1 MHTKQRKFDR
11 VLTDFFRRNL
21 NLFFVVGISLLTL
34 VIRNEFRGW
43 QSGDYLLHLLP
54 WAEYLE
60 SHGGF
65 AGIASGPP
73 NCDYPVT
80 YQYILAFLTYLPGSY
95 LAKLKVV
102 SVFFDFVSAAFV
114 MLIVREIGGYSKKSY
129 IPWLAYALT
138 LLIPTPIL
146 NSAAW
151 AQSDSIYTAF
161 LVITLYFLIR
171 EKYPQA
177 FIAFG
182 LAFSFKLQAVFF
194 FPVFLLLYLKNRKFS
209 LLHFLI
215 IPAVVAVLS
224 LPALIMGK
232 PPAEIFSVYIGQ
244 IQSYQKTTLN
254 FPNMYFFLPDLHWQF
269 AVPGIL
275 LTVALILTLYYLLL
289 KRERVVLMGGT
300 LLEVSLLT
308 IMICAYCLPSMH
320 QRYLF
325 TGDILAVIYLFTR
338 RERPY
343 IPLLIWLISVNGY
356 LWYLY
361 GFGPL
366 VEQRYLAMAYLWLMV
381 LIARDLVFQPL
392 NTLQTL
398 KEDNTPDSA

>member
-1 MHTKQRKFDR
+1 
-11 VLTDFFRRNL
+11 
-21 NLFFVVGISLLTL
+21 
-34 VIRNEFRGW
+34 
-43 QSGDYLLHLLP
+43 
-54 WAEYLE
+54 
-60 SHGGF
+60 
-65 AGIASGPP
+65 
-73 NCDYPVT
+73 
-80 YQYILAFLTYLPGSY
+80 
-95 LAKLKVV
+95 
-102 SVFFDFVSAAFV
+102 
-114 MLIVREIGGYSKKSY
+114 
-129 IPWLAYALT
+129 
-138 LLIPTPIL
+138 
-146 NSAAW
+146 
-151 AQSDSIYTAF
+151 
-161 LVITLYFLIR
+161 
-171 EKYPQA
+171 
-177 FIAFG
+177 
-182 LAFSFKLQAVFF
+182 
-194 FPVFLLLYLKNRKFS
+194 
-209 LLHFLI
+209 
-215 IPAVVAVLS
+215 
-224 LPALIMGK
+224 
-232 PPAEIFSVYIGQ
+232 
-244 IQSYQKTTLN
+244 
-254 FPNMYFFLPDLHWQF
+254 MYFFLPDLHWQF

-343 IPLLIWLISVNGY
+343 IPLLICLISVNGY

>member
-1 MHTKQRKFDR
+1 MNTEQRKFDR
-11 VLTDFFRRNL
+11 ILTDFLQRNL
-21 NLFFVVGISLLTL
+21 NVFFVVGISLLTL

-43 QSGDYLLHLLP
+43 QSGDFIQHLLP

-60 SHGGF
+60 THGGF

-80 YQYILAFLTYLPGSY
+80 YQYILAFLTYLPASY
-95 LAKLKVV
+95 LAKIKVV
-102 SVFFDFVSAAFV
+102 SVLFDFVSAAFV
-114 MLIVREIGGYSKKSY
+114 MLIVRKIGGYSKKSFV
-129 IPWLAYALT
+129 PWLAYAVA

-161 LVITLYFLIR
+161 LVMTLYFLIR
-171 EKYPQA
+171 EKYPLA
-177 FIAFG
+177 FIAFS

-194 FPVFLLLYLKNRKFS
+194 FPVLLLLYLKGRNFS
-209 LLHFLI
+209 LLHFLT
-215 IPAVVAVLS
+215 IPAVIAALS
-224 LPALIMGK
+224 LPAIVIGK
-232 PPAEIFSVYIGQ
+232 PLAEIFGVYIGQ
-244 IQSYQKTTLN
+244 VQSYPKTTLN

-269 AVPGIL
+269 ALPGIL
-275 LTVALILTLYYLLL
+275 LTLALILTLYFVLL
-289 KRERVVLMGGT
+289 KSDRVVLAGGT

-308 IMICAYCLPSMH
+308 VMICAYSLPSMH

-325 TGDILAVIYLFTR
+325 AGDILAVIYLFTR
-338 RERPY
+338 RERAY
-343 IPLLIWLISVNGY
+343 IPLIIWLISVNGY

-366 VEQRYLAMAYLWLMV
+366 VEQRYLAMAYLWIMV
-381 LIARDLVFQPL
+381 LIARDLVFKPL
-392 NTLQTL
+392 SAPESL
-398 KEDNTPDSA
+398 KQDITT

>member
-1 MHTKQRKFDR
+1 MNTEQRKFDR
-11 VLTDFFRRNL
+11 ILTDFLQRNL
-21 NLFFVVGISLLTL
+21 NVFFVVGISLLTL

-43 QSGDYLLHLLP
+43 QSGDFIQHLLP

-60 SHGGF
+60 THGGF

-80 YQYILAFLTYLPGSY
+80 YQYILAFLTYLPASY
-95 LAKLKVV
+95 LAKIKVV

-114 MLIVREIGGYSKKSY
+114 MLIVRKIGGYSKKSFV
-129 IPWLAYALT
+129 PWLAYAVA

-161 LVITLYFLIR
+161 LVMTLYFLIR
-171 EKYPQA
+171 EKYPLA
-177 FIAFG
+177 FIAFS

-194 FPVFLLLYLKNRKFS
+194 FPVLLLLYLKGRNFS
-209 LLHFLI
+209 FLHFLI
-215 IPAVVAVLS
+215 IPAVIAALS
-224 LPALIMGK
+224 LPAIVIGK
-232 PPAEIFSVYIGQ
+232 PLAEIFGVYIGQ
-244 IQSYQKTTLN
+244 VQSYPKTTLN

-269 AVPGIL
+269 ALPGIL
-275 LTVALILTLYYLLL
+275 LTLALILTLYFVLL
-289 KRERVVLMGGT
+289 KSERVVLAGGT

-308 IMICAYCLPSMH
+308 VMICAYSLPSMH

-325 TGDILAVIYLFTR
+325 AGDILAVIYLFTR
-338 RERPY
+338 RERAY
-343 IPLLIWLISVNGY
+343 IPLIIWLISVNGY

-366 VEQRYLAMAYLWLMV
+366 VEQRYLAMAYLWIMV
-381 LIARDLVFQPL
+381 LIARDLVFKPL
-392 NTLQTL
+392 SAPESL
-398 KEDNTPDSA
+398 KQDITT

>member
-1 MHTKQRKFDR
+1 MNTEQRKFDR
-11 VLTDFFRRNL
+11 ILTDFLQRNL
-21 NLFFVVGISLLTL
+21 NVFFVVGISLLTL

-43 QSGDYLLHLLP
+43 QSGDFIQHLLP

-60 SHGGF
+60 THGGF

-80 YQYILAFLTYLPGSY
+80 YQYILAFLTYLPASY
-95 LAKLKVV
+95 LAKIKVV

-114 MLIVREIGGYSKKSY
+114 MLIVRKIGGYSKKSFV
-129 IPWLAYALT
+129 PWLAYAVA

-161 LVITLYFLIR
+161 LVMTLYFLIR
-171 EKYPQA
+171 EKYPLA
-177 FIAFG
+177 FIAFS

-194 FPVFLLLYLKNRKFS
+194 FPVLLLLYLKGRNFS
-209 LLHFLI
+209 FLHFLI
-215 IPAVVAVLS
+215 IPAVIAALS
-224 LPALIMGK
+224 LPAIVIGK
-232 PPAEIFSVYIGQ
+232 PLAEIFGVYIGQ
-244 IQSYQKTTLN
+244 VQSYPKTTLN

-269 AVPGIL
+269 ALPGIL
-275 LTVALILTLYYLLL
+275 LTLALILTLYFVLL
-289 KRERVVLMGGT
+289 KSERVVLAGGT

-308 IMICAYCLPSMH
+308 VMICAYSLPSMH

-325 TGDILAVIYLFTR
+325 AGDILAVIYLFTR
-338 RERPY
+338 RERAY
-343 IPLLIWLISVNGY
+343 IPLIIWLISVNGY

-366 VEQRYLAMAYLWLMV
+366 VEQRYLAMAYLWIMV
-381 LIARDLVFQPL
+381 LIARDLVFKPL
-392 NTLQTL
+392 SAPESL
-398 KEDNTPDSA
+398 KQDITP

>member
-1 MHTKQRKFDR
+1 MNTEQRKFDR
-11 VLTDFFRRNL
+11 ILTDFLQRNL
-21 NLFFVVGISLLTL
+21 NVFFVVGISLLTL

-43 QSGDYLLHLLP
+43 QSGDFIQHLLP

-60 SHGGF
+60 THGGF

-80 YQYILAFLTYLPGSY
+80 YQYILAFLTYLPASY
-95 LAKLKVV
+95 LAKIKVV

-114 MLIVREIGGYSKKSY
+114 MLIVRKIGGYSKKSFV
-129 IPWLAYALT
+129 PWLAYAVA

-161 LVITLYFLIR
+161 LVMTLYFLIR
-171 EKYPQA
+171 EKYPLA
-177 FIAFG
+177 FIAFS

-194 FPVFLLLYLKNRKFS
+194 FPVLLLLYLKGRNFS
-209 LLHFLI
+209 LLHFLT
-215 IPAVVAVLS
+215 IPAVIAALS
-224 LPALIMGK
+224 LPAIVIGK
-232 PPAEIFSVYIGQ
+232 PLAEIFGVYIGQ
-244 IQSYQKTTLN
+244 VQSYPKTTLN

-269 AVPGIL
+269 ALPGIL
-275 LTVALILTLYYLLL
+275 LTLALILTLYFVLL
-289 KRERVVLMGGT
+289 KSDRVVLAGGT

-308 IMICAYCLPSMH
+308 VMICAYSLPSMH

-325 TGDILAVIYLFTR
+325 AGDILAVIYLFTR
-338 RERPY
+338 RERAY
-343 IPLLIWLISVNGY
+343 IPLIIWLISVNGY

-366 VEQRYLAMAYLWLMV
+366 VEQRYLAMAYLWIMV
-381 LIARDLVFQPL
+381 LIARDLVFKPL
-392 NTLQTL
+392 SVPESL
-398 KEDNTPDSA
+398 KQDITT

>member
-1 MHTKQRKFDR
+1 MNTEQRKFDR
-11 VLTDFFRRNL
+11 ILTDFLQRNL
-21 NLFFVVGISLLTL
+21 NVFFVVGISLLTL

-43 QSGDYLLHLLP
+43 QSGDFIQHLLP

-60 SHGGF
+60 THGGF

-80 YQYILAFLTYLPGSY
+80 YQYILAFLTYLPASY
-95 LAKLKVV
+95 LAKIKVV

-114 MLIVREIGGYSKKSY
+114 MLIVRKIGGYSKKSFV
-129 IPWLAYALT
+129 PWLAYAVA

-161 LVITLYFLIR
+161 LVMTLYFLIR
-171 EKYPQA
+171 EKYPLA
-177 FIAFG
+177 FIAFS

-194 FPVFLLLYLKNRKFS
+194 FPVLLLLYLKGRNFS

-215 IPAVVAVLS
+215 IPAVIAALS
-224 LPALIMGK
+224 LPAIVIGK
-232 PPAEIFSVYIGQ
+232 PLAEIFGVYIGQ
-244 IQSYQKTTLN
+244 VQSYPKTTLN

-269 AVPGIL
+269 ALPGIL
-275 LTVALILTLYYLLL
+275 LTLALILTLYFVLL
-289 KRERVVLMGGT
+289 KSDRVVLAGGT

-308 IMICAYCLPSMH
+308 VMICAYSLPSMH

-325 TGDILAVIYLFTR
+325 AGDILAVIYLFTR
-338 RERPY
+338 RERAY
-343 IPLLIWLISVNGY
+343 IPLIIWLISVNGY

-366 VEQRYLAMAYLWLMV
+366 VEQRYLAMAYLWIMV
-381 LIARDLVFQPL
+381 LIARDLVFKPL
-392 NTLQTL
+392 SAPESL
-398 KEDNTPDSA
+398 KQDITT

>member
-1 MHTKQRKFDR
+1 MNTEQRKFDR
-11 VLTDFFRRNL
+11 ILTDFLQRNL
-21 NLFFVVGISLLTL
+21 NVFFVVGISLLTL

-43 QSGDYLLHLLP
+43 QSGDFIQHLLP

-60 SHGGF
+60 THGGF

-80 YQYILAFLTYLPGSY
+80 YQYILAFLTYLPASY
-95 LAKLKVV
+95 LAKIKVV

-114 MLIVREIGGYSKKSY
+114 MLIVRKIGGYSKKSFV
-129 IPWLAYALT
+129 PWLAYAVA

-161 LVITLYFLIR
+161 LVMTLYFLIR
-171 EKYPQA
+171 EKYPLA
-177 FIAFG
+177 FIAFS

-194 FPVFLLLYLKNRKFS
+194 FPVLLLLYLKGRNFS
-209 LLHFLI
+209 LLHFLT
-215 IPAVVAVLS
+215 IPAVIAALS
-224 LPALIMGK
+224 LPAIVIGK
-232 PPAEIFSVYIGQ
+232 PLVEIFGVYIGQ
-244 IQSYQKTTLN
+244 VQSYPKTTLN

-269 AVPGIL
+269 ALPGIL
-275 LTVALILTLYYLLL
+275 LTLALILTLYFVLL
-289 KRERVVLMGGT
+289 KSDRVVLAGGT

-308 IMICAYCLPSMH
+308 VMICAYSLPSMH

-325 TGDILAVIYLFTR
+325 AGDILAVIYLFTR
-338 RERPY
+338 RERAY
-343 IPLLIWLISVNGY
+343 IPLIIWLISVNGY

-366 VEQRYLAMAYLWLMV
+366 VEQRYLAMAYLWIMV
-381 LIARDLVFQPL
+381 LIARDLVFKPL
-392 NTLQTL
+392 SAPESL
-398 KEDNTPDSA
+398 KQDITT

>member
-1 MHTKQRKFDR
+1 MNTEQRKFDR
-11 VLTDFFRRNL
+11 ILTDFLQRNL
-21 NLFFVVGISLLTL
+21 NVFFVVGISLLTL

-43 QSGDYLLHLLP
+43 QSGDFIQHLLP

-60 SHGGF
+60 THGGF

-80 YQYILAFLTYLPGSY
+80 YQYILAFLTYLPASY
-95 LAKLKVV
+95 LAKIKVV

-114 MLIVREIGGYSKKSY
+114 MLIVRKIGGYSKKSFV
-129 IPWLAYALT
+129 PWLAYAVA

-161 LVITLYFLIR
+161 LVMTLYFLIR
-171 EKYPQA
+171 EKYPLA
-177 FIAFG
+177 FIAFS

-194 FPVFLLLYLKNRKFS
+194 FPVLLLLYLKGRNFS

-215 IPAVVAVLS
+215 IPAVIAALS
-224 LPALIMGK
+224 LPAIVIGK
-232 PPAEIFSVYIGQ
+232 PLVEIFGVYIGQ
-244 IQSYQKTTLN
+244 VQSYPKTTLN

-269 AVPGIL
+269 ALPGIL
-275 LTVALILTLYYLLL
+275 LTLALILTLYFVLL
-289 KRERVVLMGGT
+289 KSDRVVLAGGT

-308 IMICAYCLPSMH
+308 VMICAYSLPSMH

-325 TGDILAVIYLFTR
+325 AGDILAVIYLFTR
-338 RERPY
+338 RERAY
-343 IPLLIWLISVNGY
+343 IPLIIWLISVNGY

-366 VEQRYLAMAYLWLMV
+366 VEQRYLAMAYLWIMV
-381 LIARDLVFQPL
+381 LIARDLVFKPL
-392 NTLQTL
+392 SAPESL
-398 KEDNTPDSA
+398 KQDITT

>member
-1 MHTKQRKFDR
+1 MNTEQRKFDR
-11 VLTDFFRRNL
+11 ILTDFLQRNL
-21 NLFFVVGISLLTL
+21 NVFFVVGISLLTL

-43 QSGDYLLHLLP
+43 QSGDFIQHLLP

-60 SHGGF
+60 THGGF

-80 YQYILAFLTYLPGSY
+80 YQYILAFLTYLPASY
-95 LAKLKVV
+95 LAKIKVV

-114 MLIVREIGGYSKKSY
+114 MLIVRKIGGYSKKSFV
-129 IPWLAYALT
+129 PWLAYAVA

-161 LVITLYFLIR
+161 LVMTLYFLIR
-171 EKYPQA
+171 EKYPLA
-177 FIAFG
+177 FIAFS

-194 FPVFLLLYLKNRKFS
+194 FPVLLLLYLKGRNFS

-215 IPAVVAVLS
+215 IPAVIAALS
-224 LPALIMGK
+224 LPAIVIGK
-232 PPAEIFSVYIGQ
+232 PLVEIFGVYIGQ
-244 IQSYQKTTLN
+244 VQSYPKTTLN

-269 AVPGIL
+269 ALPGIL
-275 LTVALILTLYYLLL
+275 LTLALILTLYFVLL
-289 KRERVVLMGGT
+289 KSERVVLAGGT

-308 IMICAYCLPSMH
+308 VMICAYSLPSMH

-325 TGDILAVIYLFTR
+325 AGDILAVIYLFTR
-338 RERPY
+338 RERAY
-343 IPLLIWLISVNGY
+343 IPLIIWLISVNGY

-366 VEQRYLAMAYLWLMV
+366 VEQRYLAMAYLWIMV
-381 LIARDLVFQPL
+381 LIARDLVFNPL
-392 NTLQTL
+392 SAPESL
-398 KEDNTPDSA
+398 KQDITP

>member
-1 MHTKQRKFDR
+1 MHTKQRNFDR

-80 YQYILAFLTYLPGSY
+80 YQYILAFLTYLPASY
-95 LAKLKVV
+95 LAKIKVV

-129 IPWLAYALT
+129 VPWLAYALT

-215 IPAVVAVLS
+215 IPTVVAVLS
-224 LPALIMGK
+224 LPALIIGK
-232 PPAEIFSVYIGQ
+232 PLAEIFSVYIGQ

-343 IPLLIWLISVNGY
+343 ISLLIWLISVNGY

>member
-1 MHTKQRKFDR
+1 MNADPKKFDR
-11 VLTDFFRRNL
+11 VFTDFILRNL

-43 QSGDYLLHLLP
+43 QSGDYLQHLLP

-60 SHGGF
+60 AHGGF

-95 LAKLKVV
+95 LAKIKVV

-114 MLIVREIGGYSKKSY
+114 MLIVREIGSYAKKSFV
-129 IPWLAYALT
+129 PWLAYAVA

-161 LVITLYFLIR
+161 LVVTLYFLIR
-171 EKYPQA
+171 EKYRLA

-194 FPVFLLLYLKNRKFS
+194 FPVLLLLYLKNRKFS
-209 LLHFLI
+209 LLNFLI
-215 IPAVVAVLS
+215 IPAVIAALS
-224 LPALIMGK
+224 LPAIIIGK
-232 PPAEIFSVYIGQ
+232 PLAEIFSVYIGQ
-244 IQSYQKTTLN
+244 VQSYPHTTLN

-366 VEQRYLAMAYLWLMV
+366 VEQRYLAMAYLWIMV

>member
-1 MHTKQRKFDR
+1 MNTEQRKFDR
-11 VLTDFFRRNL
+11 ILTDFLQRNL
-21 NLFFVVGISLLTL
+21 NVFFVVGISLLTL

-43 QSGDYLLHLLP
+43 QSGDFIQHLLP

-60 SHGGF
+60 THGGF

-80 YQYILAFLTYLPGSY
+80 YQYILAFLTYLPASY
-95 LAKLKVV
+95 LAKIKVV

-114 MLIVREIGGYSKKSY
+114 MLIVRKIGGYSKKSFV
-129 IPWLAYALT
+129 PWLAYAVA

-161 LVITLYFLIR
+161 LVMTLYFLIR
-171 EKYPQA
+171 EKYPLA
-177 FIAFG
+177 FIAFS

-194 FPVFLLLYLKNRKFS
+194 FPVLLLLYLKGRNFS
-209 LLHFLI
+209 LLHFLT
-215 IPAVVAVLS
+215 IPAVIAALS
-224 LPALIMGK
+224 LPAIVIGK
-232 PPAEIFSVYIGQ
+232 PLAEIFGVYIGQ
-244 IQSYQKTTLN
+244 VQSYPKTTLN

-269 AVPGIL
+269 ALPGIL
-275 LTVALILTLYYLLL
+275 LTLALILTLYFVLL
-289 KRERVVLMGGT
+289 KSERVVLAGGT

-308 IMICAYCLPSMH
+308 VMICAYSLPSMH

-325 TGDILAVIYLFTR
+325 AGDILAVIYLFTR
-338 RERPY
+338 RERAY
-343 IPLLIWLISVNGY
+343 IPLIIWLISVNGY

-366 VEQRYLAMAYLWLMV
+366 VEQRYLAMAYLWIMV
-381 LIARDLVFQPL
+381 LIARDLVFKPL
-392 NTLQTL
+392 SAPESL
-398 KEDNTPDSA
+398 KQDITP

>member
-1 MHTKQRKFDR
+1 MHTEQRKFDC
-11 VLTDFFRRNL
+11 VLTDFFRKNL
-21 NLFFVVGISLLTL
+21 TVFFVVGISLLTL

-43 QSGDYLLHLLP
+43 ESGDYQRFLLP
-54 WAEYLE
+54 WSTYLE
-60 SHGGF
+60 QNGGF

-73 NCDYPVT
+73 NCNYPVT
-80 YQYILAFLTYLPGSY
+80 YQYILAFLTYLPASY
-95 LAKLKVV
+95 LAKIKVV

-129 IPWLAYALT
+129 VPWLAYALA

-215 IPAVVAVLS
+215 IPAVIAVLS
-224 LPALIMGK
+224 LPALIIGK
-232 PPAEIFSVYIGQ
+232 PLAEIFSVYIGQ

-275 LTVALILTLYYLLL
+275 FTVALILTLYYLLL
-289 KRERVVLMGGT
+289 KRERVVLIGGT

>member
-1 MHTKQRKFDR
+1 MNTEQRKFDR
-11 VLTDFFRRNL
+11 ILTDFLQRNL
-21 NLFFVVGISLLTL
+21 NVFFVVGISLLTL

-43 QSGDYLLHLLP
+43 QSGDFIQHLLP

-60 SHGGF
+60 THGGF

-80 YQYILAFLTYLPGSY
+80 YQYILAFLTYLPASY
-95 LAKLKVV
+95 LAKIKVV

-114 MLIVREIGGYSKKSY
+114 MLIVRKIGGYSKKSFV
-129 IPWLAYALT
+129 PWLAYAVA

-161 LVITLYFLIR
+161 LVMTLYFLIR
-171 EKYPQA
+171 EKYPLA
-177 FIAFG
+177 FIAFS

-194 FPVFLLLYLKNRKFS
+194 FPVLLLLYLKGRNFS
-209 LLHFLI
+209 LLHFLT
-215 IPAVVAVLS
+215 IPAVIAALS
-224 LPALIMGK
+224 LPAIVIGK
-232 PPAEIFSVYIGQ
+232 PLVEIFGVYIGQ
-244 IQSYQKTTLN
+244 VQSYPKTTLN

-269 AVPGIL
+269 ALPGIL
-275 LTVALILTLYYLLL
+275 LTLALILTLYFVLL
-289 KRERVVLMGGT
+289 KSERVVLAGGT

-308 IMICAYCLPSMH
+308 VMICAYSLPSMH

-325 TGDILAVIYLFTR
+325 AGDILAVIYLFTR
-338 RERPY
+338 RERAY
-343 IPLLIWLISVNGY
+343 IPLIIWLISVNGY

-366 VEQRYLAMAYLWLMV
+366 VEQRYLAMAYLWIMV
-381 LIARDLVFQPL
+381 LIARDLVFKPL
-392 NTLQTL
+392 SAPESL
-398 KEDNTPDSA
+398 KQDITP

>member
-1 MHTKQRKFDR
+1 MNTEQRKFDR
-11 VLTDFFRRNL
+11 ILTDFLQRNL
-21 NLFFVVGISLLTL
+21 NVFFVVGISLLTL

-43 QSGDYLLHLLP
+43 QSGDFIQHLLP

-60 SHGGF
+60 THGGF

-80 YQYILAFLTYLPGSY
+80 YQYILAFLTYLPASY
-95 LAKLKVV
+95 LAKIKVV

-114 MLIVREIGGYSKKSY
+114 MLIVRKIGGYSKKSFV
-129 IPWLAYALT
+129 PWLAYAVA

-161 LVITLYFLIR
+161 LVMTLYFLIR
-171 EKYPQA
+171 EKYPLA
-177 FIAFG
+177 FIAFS

-194 FPVFLLLYLKNRKFS
+194 FPVLLLLYLKGRNFS

-215 IPAVVAVLS
+215 IPAVIAALS
-224 LPALIMGK
+224 LPAIVIGK
-232 PPAEIFSVYIGQ
+232 PLVEIFGVYIGQ
-244 IQSYQKTTLN
+244 VQSYPKTTLN

-269 AVPGIL
+269 ALPGIL
-275 LTVALILTLYYLLL
+275 LTLALILTLYFVLL
-289 KRERVVLMGGT
+289 KSERVVLAGGT

-308 IMICAYCLPSMH
+308 VMICAYSLPSMH

-325 TGDILAVIYLFTR
+325 AGDILAVIYLFTR
-338 RERPY
+338 RERAY
-343 IPLLIWLISVNGY
+343 IPLIIWLISVNGY

-366 VEQRYLAMAYLWLMV
+366 VEQRYLAMAYLWIMV
-381 LIARDLVFQPL
+381 LIARDLVFKPL
-392 NTLQTL
+392 SAPESL
-398 KEDNTPDSA
+398 KQDITT

>member
-1 MHTKQRKFDR
+1 MNTEQRKFDR
-11 VLTDFFRRNL
+11 ILTDFLQRNL
-21 NLFFVVGISLLTL
+21 NVFFVVGISLLTL

-43 QSGDYLLHLLP
+43 QSGDFIQHLLP

-60 SHGGF
+60 THGGF

-80 YQYILAFLTYLPGSY
+80 YQYILAFLTYLPASY
-95 LAKLKVV
+95 LAKIKVV
-102 SVFFDFVSAAFV
+102 SVLFDFVSAAFV
-114 MLIVREIGGYSKKSY
+114 MLIVRKIGGYSKKSFV
-129 IPWLAYALT
+129 PWLAYAVA

-161 LVITLYFLIR
+161 LVMTLYFLIR
-171 EKYPQA
+171 EKYPLA
-177 FIAFG
+177 FIAFS

-194 FPVFLLLYLKNRKFS
+194 FPVLLLLYLKGRNFS
-209 LLHFLI
+209 LLHFLT
-215 IPAVVAVLS
+215 IPAVIAALS
-224 LPALIMGK
+224 LPAIVIGK
-232 PPAEIFSVYIGQ
+232 PLAEIFGVYIGQ
-244 IQSYQKTTLN
+244 VQSYPKTTLN

-269 AVPGIL
+269 ALPGIL
-275 LTVALILTLYYLLL
+275 LTLALILTLYFVLL
-289 KRERVVLMGGT
+289 KSERVVLAGGT

-308 IMICAYCLPSMH
+308 VMICAYSLPSMH

-325 TGDILAVIYLFTR
+325 AGDILAVIYLFTR
-338 RERPY
+338 RERAY
-343 IPLLIWLISVNGY
+343 IPLIIWLISVNGY

-366 VEQRYLAMAYLWLMV
+366 VEQRYLAMAYLWIMV
-381 LIARDLVFQPL
+381 LIARDLVFKPL
-392 NTLQTL
+392 SAPESL
-398 KEDNTPDSA
+398 KQDITT

>member
-1 MHTKQRKFDR
+1 MNTEQRKFDR
-11 VLTDFFRRNL
+11 ILTDFLQRNL
-21 NLFFVVGISLLTL
+21 NVFFVVGISLLTL

-43 QSGDYLLHLLP
+43 QSGDFIQHLLP

-60 SHGGF
+60 THGGF

-80 YQYILAFLTYLPGSY
+80 YQYILAFLTYLPASY
-95 LAKLKVV
+95 LAKIKVV
-102 SVFFDFVSAAFV
+102 SVLFDFVSAAFV
-114 MLIVREIGGYSKKSY
+114 MLIVRKIGGYSKKSFV
-129 IPWLAYALT
+129 PWLAYAVA

-161 LVITLYFLIR
+161 LVMTLYFLIR
-171 EKYPQA
+171 EKYPLA
-177 FIAFG
+177 FIAFS

-194 FPVFLLLYLKNRKFS
+194 FPVLLLLYLKGRNFS

-215 IPAVVAVLS
+215 IPAVIAALS
-224 LPALIMGK
+224 LPAIVIGK
-232 PPAEIFSVYIGQ
+232 PLAEIFGVYIGQ
-244 IQSYQKTTLN
+244 VQSYPKTTLN

-269 AVPGIL
+269 ALPGIL
-275 LTVALILTLYYLLL
+275 LTLALILTLYFVLL
-289 KRERVVLMGGT
+289 KSDRVVLAGGT

-308 IMICAYCLPSMH
+308 VMICAYSLPSMH

-325 TGDILAVIYLFTR
+325 AGDILAVIYLFTR
-338 RERPY
+338 RERAY
-343 IPLLIWLISVNGY
+343 IPLIIWLISVNGY

-366 VEQRYLAMAYLWLMV
+366 VEQRYLAMAYLWIMV
-381 LIARDLVFQPL
+381 LIARDLVFKPL
-392 NTLQTL
+392 SAPESL
-398 KEDNTPDSA
+398 KQDITT